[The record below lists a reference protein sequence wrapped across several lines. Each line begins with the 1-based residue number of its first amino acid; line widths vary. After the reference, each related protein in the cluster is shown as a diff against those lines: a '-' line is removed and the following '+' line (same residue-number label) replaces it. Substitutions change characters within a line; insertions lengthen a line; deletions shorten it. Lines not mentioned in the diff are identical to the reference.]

1 MRLDKGLYVCFQLTF
16 ALIQLQLPAFLMNWP
31 VMSAKSAIGDA
42 GGDGD
47 GDPNGDSEPDQSIVS
62 FIRNSLISFH
72 NLTESN
78 EYMW

>member
-1 MRLDKGLYVCFQLTF
+1 
-16 ALIQLQLPAFLMNWP
+16 
-31 VMSAKSAIGDA
+31 MSAKSAIGDA

-78 EYMW
+78 EYM